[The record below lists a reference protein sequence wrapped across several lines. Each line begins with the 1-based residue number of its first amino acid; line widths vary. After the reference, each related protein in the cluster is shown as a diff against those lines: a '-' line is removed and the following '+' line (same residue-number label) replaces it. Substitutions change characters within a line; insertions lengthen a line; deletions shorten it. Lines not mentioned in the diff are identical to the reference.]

1 MSNMHTA
8 RNTVTRRFMQTFAQ
22 HSRREN
28 TANQMITKRSS
39 ASTNTRN
46 KIPFYG
52 LPRPEKQPENNDISP
67 PPLKRLVV
75 AATSAVTALVNP
87 ERADAVAAL
96 GEVTGTISLQQ
107 MYDRMMQDSIGQT
120 ILRDKPKV
128 DGASINLDVLLET
141 SGSGSFGEAYAK
153 FMMQHGFDP
162 EERSAVRYIADPE
175 LAYVMLRYR
184 QSHDFW
190 HVLCDLPPTVLGEL
204 ALKWVELVQTGLP
217 VAALSA
223 TFGPLQ
229 LSANDRDVLRT
240 IYLPWALRVGQ
251 RAPFLM
257 NVYYEELFQENLD
270 DLRERLMIEPAPKIK
285 S

>member
-1 MSNMHTA
+1 MYTRYFLYLQTSGTQPRRIIHNSVRHHITRSTSTTASA
-8 RNTVTRRFMQTFAQ
+8 RN
-22 HSRREN
+22 S
-28 TANQMITKRSS
+28 
-39 ASTNTRN
+39 
-46 KIPFYG
+46 IPFYG
-52 LPRPEKQPENNDISP
+52 LPRPEKVENDT

-75 AATSAVTALVNP
+75 AATSAVTALANP

-107 MYDRMMQDSIGQT
+107 MYDRMMQDATGQT

-128 DGASINLDVLLET
+128 DGASINLDELVET

-162 EERSAVRYIADPE
+162 EARSAVRYISDPE
-175 LAYVMLRYR
+175 LMYVMLRYR

-229 LSANDRDVLRT
+229 LSADERYVLRAV
-240 IYLPWALRVGQ
+240 YLPWALKVGQ

-257 NVYYEELFQENLD
+257 NVYYEELFQENLV
-270 DLRERLMIEPAPKIK
+270 DLRKRLMIEPAPKVK